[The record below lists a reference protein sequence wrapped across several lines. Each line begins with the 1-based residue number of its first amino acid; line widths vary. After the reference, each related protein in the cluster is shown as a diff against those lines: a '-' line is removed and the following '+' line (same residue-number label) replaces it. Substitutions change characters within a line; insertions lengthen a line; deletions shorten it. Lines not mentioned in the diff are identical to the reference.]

1 MQYKIDLKSK
11 EIKRN
16 QIKNNNRKLIQA
28 KNEERN
34 ALLSLTGKLIYFNE
48 LGFLEI

>member
-1 MQYKIDLKSK
+1 MQCNVDLKSK

-16 QIKNNNRKLIQA
+16 QMKNNNRNLIQA

-34 ALLSLTGKLIYFNE
+34 ALLSLTGNLI
-48 LGFLEI
+48 FL